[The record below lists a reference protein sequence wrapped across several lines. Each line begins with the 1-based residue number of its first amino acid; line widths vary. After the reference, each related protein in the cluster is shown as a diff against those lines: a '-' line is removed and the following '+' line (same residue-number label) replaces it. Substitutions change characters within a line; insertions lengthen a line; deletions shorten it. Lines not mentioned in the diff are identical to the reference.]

1 MLPPR
6 GVLDDPVQRRADH
19 ASRRGSAA
27 ERRLGDAM
35 GRILGASGYALVVA
49 VVVMVMPLE
58 AGRSERDGGERWMKW
73 EGRNGF
79 VGVEWKR
86 RQE

>member
-1 MLPPR
+1 
-6 GVLDDPVQRRADH
+6 
-19 ASRRGSAA
+19 
-27 ERRLGDAM
+27 M

-73 EGRNGF
+73 EGRNGL